1 VIVVS
6 NTSPISNLAKVGQ
19 LMLLQQ
25 IYGKIIIPTA
35 VYYELTAEGAGELV
49 ATAVQTA
56 TWIETQPVAN
66 RILVTRLLNQLNEG
80 EAEAIALA
88 VELNA
93 DQLLIDERLERR
105 EAASLGLRITGVLGV
120 LLVAKRRTL
129 IPAVKPVMDDLI
141 AQAVFR
147 ISEQLYADILQRAV
161 E

>member
-1 VIVVS
+1 MIVVS

-80 EAEAIALA
+80 EAEAIALT

-93 DQLLIDERLERR
+93 DQLLIDERLGRR

-147 ISEQLYADILQRAV
+147 ISEQLYADILQGAV

>member
-1 VIVVS
+1 
-6 NTSPISNLAKVGQ
+6 
-19 LMLLQQ
+19 MLLQQ
-25 IYGKIIIPTA
+25 IYGKIIIPTV
-35 VYYELTAEGAGELV
+35 VYHELTAEGAGELV
-49 ATAVQTA
+49 ATALQTA

-66 RILVTRLLNQLNEG
+66 RILVTRLQNQLNEG

-93 DQLLIDERLERR
+93 DQLLIDERLGRR

-147 ISEQLYADILQRAV
+147 ISEQLYADILQAAV

>member
-1 VIVVS
+1 
-6 NTSPISNLAKVGQ
+6 
-19 LMLLQQ
+19 MLLQQ

-93 DQLLIDERLERR
+93 DQLLIDERLGRR
-105 EAASLGLRITGVLGV
+105 EAASLGLRITGVLGF

-147 ISEQLYADILQRAV
+147 ISEQLYADILQGAV